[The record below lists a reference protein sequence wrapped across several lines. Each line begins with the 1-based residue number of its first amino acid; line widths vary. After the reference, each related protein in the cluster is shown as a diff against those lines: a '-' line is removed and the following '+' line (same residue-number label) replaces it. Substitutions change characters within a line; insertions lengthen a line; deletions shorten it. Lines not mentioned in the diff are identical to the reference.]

1 MGAGVSIT
9 LTGNGAFSRW
19 VSALPRV
26 AVLASLLLLSA
37 CANIL
42 RHPAPP
48 NESPPTFEGFD
59 KVRYYP
65 LDSREG
71 HEEWHDWTVMI
82 AETYKDESPENYV
95 IGADGVATYSYLA
108 ISGGGSD
115 GAFGAGLL
123 NGWTK
128 SGTRPKFKIVTGVST
143 GSLIAPFAFL
153 GPDYDDEMK
162 KAYTTISADNV
173 MVMHDLLSILWSESL
188 SDNAPFREMVSH
200 YVTPE
205 LLDAIAVE
213 HAKGRALFVLTTD
226 LDREQPVIW
235 DMGEIAASKNP
246 QRVHLFREVLV
257 ASASVPTVFPP
268 VMLKVKVNGETKDE
282 MHVDGGVFMQSFFVG
297 ANADMKAMVRK
308 AHPEWTKDSLHSLYI
323 IRNSFVTP
331 SARPVKRSLGDISSR
346 SISGLLKVSGI
357 NDLYRMYLGVLGK
370 EFEMR
375 YVAIPADY
383 VPTTT
388 EQFDRAEMVRLFN
401 VGENLGEKGIPWHTL
416 PPGYRPSP
424 DAPPAVK

>member
-1 MGAGVSIT
+1 MKKISINERPRGHAGGALFRMCL
-9 LTGNGAFSRW
+9 LT
-19 VSALPRV
+19 P
-26 AVLASLLLLSA
+26 LLLLAA
-37 CANIL
+37 CADIG

-48 NESPPTFEGFD
+48 NQPPPTFEGFE

-65 LDSREG
+65 LDPRDS
-71 HEEWHDWTVMI
+71 HDEWKDWTAAIADSYKNEPADSYVM
-82 AETYKDESPENYV
+82 
-95 IGADGVATYSYLA
+95 GADGVATYSYLA
-108 ISGGGSD
+108 VSGGGSD

-162 KAYTTISADNV
+162 QAYTTISADNV
-173 MVMHDLLSILWSESL
+173 MIAHDLLSILWSESL

-200 YVTPE
+200 YVTE
-205 LLDAIAVE
+205 KFLDAVAAE
-213 HAKGRALFVLTTD
+213 HAKGRLLLILTTD

-235 DMGEIAASKNP
+235 DMGEIAASKSP
-246 QRVHLFREVLV
+246 LRVHLFREVLI
-257 ASASVPTVFPP
+257 ASASVPTMFPP
-268 VMLKVKVNGETKDE
+268 VMLKVKVNGETRDE

-297 ANADMKAMVRK
+297 SSADLKAMVRK
-308 AHPEWTKDSLHSLYI
+308 AHPDWAKDSLHSLYI

-331 SARPVKRSLGDISSR
+331 IARPVKRSLGDISSR

-357 NDLYRMYLGVLGK
+357 NDLYRMYVGVVGK

-383 VPTTT
+383 VPSTD
-388 EQFDRAEMVRLFN
+388 EQFNHAEMVRLFN
-401 VGENLGEKGIPWHTL
+401 VGEREGINGIPWRTL
-416 PPGYRPSP
+416 PPGYRPP
-424 DAPPAVK
+424 PEAAPALK

>member
-1 MGAGVSIT
+1 MDWNSGGGIFARPIAAM
-9 LTGNGAFSRW
+9 LRI
-19 VSALPRV
+19 ALLVPI
-26 AVLASLLLLSA
+26 LLLAA

-42 RHPAPP
+42 RHPASPDATPP
-48 NESPPTFEGFD
+48 AFEGFE

-65 LDSREG
+65 LDAEDGRQ
-71 HEEWHDWTVMI
+71 EWRDWSTMI
-82 AETYKDESPENYV
+82 ANSYKDEPSDSYV
-95 IGADGVATYSYLA
+95 MGADGVATYSYLA

-143 GSLIAPFAFL
+143 GSLIAPLAFL
-153 GPDYDDEMK
+153 GPDYDDEIK
-162 KAYTTISADNV
+162 RAYTTINADNV

-188 SDNAPFREMVSH
+188 SDNAPFREMVAH

-213 HAKGRALFVLTTD
+213 HIKGRSLFILTTD

-235 DMGEIAASKNP
+235 DMGEIAASKSP
-246 QRVHLFREVLV
+246 QRVHLFREVLI
-257 ASASVPTVFPP
+257 ASASIPTVFPP
-268 VMLKVKVNGETKDE
+268 VMLKVKVNGETRDE
-282 MHVDGGVFMQSFFVG
+282 MHVDGGVFMQAFFVG
-297 ANADMKAMVRK
+297 ANADMASMVRK
-308 AHPEWTKDSLHSLYI
+308 AHPEWTKDSVHSLYI

-331 SARPVKRSLGDISSR
+331 NPRPVKRSLGDISSR

-357 NDLYRMYLGVLGK
+357 NDLYRMYLGVVGK

-383 VPTTT
+383 KPTTT
-388 EQFDRAEMVRLFN
+388 EQFDRAEMIRLYG
-401 VGENLGEKGIPWHTL
+401 VGEKMGETGIPWRTL
-416 PPGYRPSP
+416 PPGYRPPP